1 LYQAGYADQKI
12 VEEFLG
18 DIVRNKP
25 RLIIATKIPET
36 PIYDF
41 GIASPKIEAD
51 LQFLQ
56 SNYQIEKEL
65 GPWTVYE
72 YAGN

>member
-1 LYQAGYADQKI
+1 
-12 VEEFLG
+12 
-18 DIVRNKP
+18 
-25 RLIIATKIPET
+25 LIIDTKNPET

-41 GIASPKIEAD
+41 GITSPKIEAD

-56 SNYQIEKEL
+56 SNYQIDEEL

>member
-25 RLIIATKIPET
+25 RLIIDTKNPET

-56 SNYQIEKEL
+56 SCYQIEEKL